1 MFYNTKE
8 MILRRKMEEQAEL
21 QQAIELQGRRLMH
34 LQLMD
39 LRNHHHNL
47 SHQLQPNMAS
57 GIPIPIPSPPQSR
70 LDINQSLVLRSDVVN
85 QDASEG

>member
-8 MILRRKMEEQAEL
+8 MMLRRKMEEQAEL

-39 LRNHHHNL
+39 LRNHHHNF
-47 SHQLQPNMAS
+47 SHQLQLNMAS
-57 GIPIPIPSPPQSR
+57 GIPIPSPQQSH
-70 LDINQSLVLRSDVVN
+70 LHTKQGFELRSDRVN
-85 QDASEG
+85 QEVSEG